1 MNQEDLENYQMQEA
15 LQRNQLDT
23 QTAINSPQMFEQMSQ
38 NQAIMVQ
45 ETNPRKIVEEIMLR
59 LRGIEKKSDG
69 TLVKVTEPKMNEYG
83 LGRIWFVLQSHINQ
97 NVILS
102 HLVIE
107 EIRPLM
113 TALSEDLVDSLALNW
128 KDFGIK
134 NKTDLDDI
142 NNAILINIYLA
153 LKRAEGQN
161 EKNWLGKISIENIS
175 GGSNLPKMKKEGF
188 WDKFKL

>member
-175 GGSNLPKMKKEGF
+175 GGSN
-188 WDKFKL
+188 